1 MLDTWPLLV
10 ASEEGYR
17 MHVLLDTGRKRGHH
31 SASLKSKT
39 TEVWESL
46 DKTSFSRWDPL
57 SLEPF
62 HLRQCFRP

>member
-10 ASEEGYR
+10 ASEVGYR
-17 MHVLLDTGRKRGHH
+17 MHVLLDTDRKRGHRRV
-31 SASLKSKT
+31 SLESKT

-46 DKTSFSRWDPL
+46 DKTSFSRWGPL
-57 SLEPF
+57 SLEPS